1 MLVWTCSLFSPLHSI
16 HRFPLGWKKRTLTK
30 MEKWI
35 LKSSDNPF
43 WKSRPEGNLKHSRV
57 LESLGNAFFFFYMHV
72 TIIRCCKRIP
82 WKDPPGNN
90 GLEASFGNEACNA
103 SYLNVIRLLS
113 HHRIPNSGPLF
124 CPNILELFSQVP
136 SWMKDNDQD
145 EDGRLTYK
153 EFKDSVMEAEK
164 AEKHR
169 A

>member
-1 MLVWTCSLFSPLHSI
+1 MDGMDGMDGMGWDGRLSRSL
-16 HRFPLGWKKRTLTK
+16 
-30 MEKWI
+30 
-35 LKSSDNPF
+35 
-43 WKSRPEGNLKHSRV
+43 RV
-57 LESLGNAFFFFYMHV
+57 LRAPNGA
-72 TIIRCCKRIP
+72 
-82 WKDPPGNN
+82 NN